1 MQVRFDVLRFWR
13 RNPMEL
19 TQNRPDV
26 VATLSSVVLY
36 AQSGI
41 ADRERLTVVDRST
54 RYAMRM
60 NPHDREA
67 QGDLGLA
74 ADPLPPT
81 TARILKFSSQI
92 AERPAER
99 PDFLHAGLCQ
109 VGLPRSQVKE
119 LTFERTSGKASLLLE
134 AGKLWD
140 GTEWIQQPLPYGTRP
155 RLALVHVSTEAIRTR
170 NPAVD
175 VGHSAREFLI
185 RLGIDTGGKE
195 YRSFSAQM
203 RALAACHMSLGY
215 GQDTLSAKP
224 IKRFT
229 TWNHQPDAAGSLM
242 PGTIELTPE
251 FYESLT
257 QFAVPL
263 DPRALAAL
271 KHSAL
276 ALDVYAWLAHRL
288 HRVRPASGTFLSWEN
303 LRQQFGQE
311 YGEIK
316 DFKREMNKTLRLVHA
331 VYLDAR
337 IEKVHGG
344 LKLLPSPS
352 PIPKTTVIVPRLSAP
367 PS

>member
-1 MQVRFDVLRFWR
+1 M
-13 RNPMEL
+13 
-19 TQNRPDV
+19 
-26 VATLSSVVLY
+26 SSGTT
-36 AQSGI
+36 SG
-41 ADRERLTVVDRST
+41 
-54 RYAMRM
+54 
-60 NPHDREA
+60 
-67 QGDLGLA
+67 QGDLGLGS
-74 ADPLPPT
+74 DRLPAT
-81 TARILKFSSQI
+81 TARIIRLSSEI
-92 AERPAER
+92 AERPSDR

-109 VGLPRSQVKE
+109 VGLPRSQVKA

-140 GTEWIQQPLPYGTRP
+140 GAEWVQQPLPYGTRP

-170 NPAVD
+170 NPCVE
-175 VGHSAREFLI
+175 VGRSAREFLI
-185 RLGIDTGGKE
+185 RLGIDTGGRE

-224 IKRFT
+224 IKRFS
-229 TWNHQPDAAGSLM
+229 TWLSHSETAPSLM
-242 PGTIELTPE
+242 PGVIELTPE
-251 FYESLT
+251 FFESLT

-263 DPRALAAL
+263 DPRALGAL

-288 HRVRPASGTFLSWEN
+288 HRVKPPSGTFLSWEN

-316 DFKREMNKTLRLVHA
+316 DFKREMNKTMRLVHA
-331 VYLDAR
+331 VYPDAR
-337 IEKVHGG
+337 IEKVNGG

-352 PIPKTTVIVPRLSAP
+352 PVPKTSLLMPKIVTA
-367 PS
+367 